1 VSTHG
6 ASVVRQ
12 NTCTILDAPVLN
24 DCQKGYLDL
33 EVTLRKL
40 SDVTVLV
47 YDYHTGSNDTD
58 GTSPGSS
65 QKR

>member
-1 VSTHG
+1 
-6 ASVVRQ
+6 
-12 NTCTILDAPVLN
+12 LDAPVLN